1 METRCCAPQTTRD
14 WGFGEGDGK
23 KDILWKRG
31 RNSCQYKHME
41 SERRRGKKKCSVH
54 HEKPP
59 TSKSASMIGFISK
72 HGFCN
77 LHNCEGNLNAE
88 QKAFRAEQ
96 THPSNV
102 FVIEVPS

>member
-1 METRCCAPQTTRD
+1 
-14 WGFGEGDGK
+14 
-23 KDILWKRG
+23 
-31 RNSCQYKHME
+31 ME
-41 SERRRGKKKCSVH
+41 SERRWGKKKGSVH
-54 HEKPP
+54 HGKPP
-59 TSKSASMIGFISK
+59 TSKPAFTIGFISK

-102 FVIEVPS
+102 FVIEVPSWFKLDDIKPYNACISTNNTRKYTKGGPELVSTWNLM